1 MAEIC
6 RLDLAKPWGPRG
18 SWGNKKA
25 PLWVP
30 PPTTAPFHVVGFL
43 IKPPWSPFCNSKMTT
58 MDHVTL

>member
-18 SWGNKKA
+18 AWGNKA

-43 IKPPWSPFCNSKMTT
+43 IKPPLEPI
-58 MDHVTL
+58 L